1 LNGCGKWLKK
11 NIHLINKHYLPNPD
25 FYMVLTHAQSGQAEY
40 IQAGRH
46 NLWMLRASSSI
57 PVLTR
62 QAVEFWVNL
71 TLMAESQMLPCTLE
85 RRNKQCIKLM
95 VIRTRPQAL
104 F

>member
-1 LNGCGKWLKK
+1 MHKVVRLS
-11 NIHLINKHYLPNPD
+11 IYEQDDIIY
-25 FYMVLTHAQSGQAEY
+25 
-40 IQAGRH
+40 
-46 NLWMLRASSSI
+46 WMLRASSTI

-62 QAVEFWVNL
+62 QAVELWVNL
-71 TLMAESQMLPCTLE
+71 ILMAESQMLPCTVE